1 MKAKAIISVL
11 IITAIAVCAF
21 TGCAKQD
28 STPET
33 TVPETTIAEP
43 VTKLPKTDM
52 TKWRY
57 SKENDLYYQTGIL
70 YCETPADEKFE
81 KLAYFIPAAYMD
93 AQKNAD

>member
-1 MKAKAIISVL
+1 ML
-11 IITAIAVCAF
+11 IITVLAACVFSGCKD
-21 TGCAKQD
+21 TG
-28 STPET
+28 TTEET
-33 TVPETTIAEP
+33 TVSETTAAEP
-43 VTKLPKTDM
+43 VTNLPKTDM